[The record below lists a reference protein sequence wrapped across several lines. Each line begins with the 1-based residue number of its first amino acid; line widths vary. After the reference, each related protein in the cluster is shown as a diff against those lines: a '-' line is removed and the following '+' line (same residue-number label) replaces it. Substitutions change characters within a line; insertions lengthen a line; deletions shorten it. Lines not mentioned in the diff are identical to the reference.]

1 MFPAIFPKGEIKR
14 GLLGCLEI
22 ALLMRQGRNR
32 FGNSQQEAIRSFIVP
47 ILLSPLVLLAIML
60 YPAPEI
66 SQVSRDTLSLMYA
79 LRMAAVTALFLGA
92 VWWIVREIDRREYF
106 LQFVIA
112 MNWLSVPATVLILP
126 CLYLIF
132 SGHYTWAELYP
143 FTCVLMGYSYLF
155 TAFMAS
161 CVLRIPLELAGF
173 ITFIS
178 YAVNTH
184 TMEIMNWIGQNFL
197 S

>member
-1 MFPAIFPKGEIKR
+1 MVLFPRGEIKR
-14 GLLGCLEI
+14 NLLGCLEI

-32 FGNSQQEAIRSFIVP
+32 FGSSYEEAIRSFIIP
-47 ILLSPLVLLAIML
+47 ILVSPVVLMVIML
-60 YPAPEI
+60 FPAPEVTEI
-66 SQVSRDTLSLMYA
+66 SRNTLALMYA
-79 LRMAAVTALFLGA
+79 LRMAAVTVLFLGA
-92 VWWIVREIDRREYF
+92 VWWIVGEIDRREYF
-106 LQFVIA
+106 LKFVIA
-112 MNWLSVPATVLILP
+112 SNWLSIPATMLILP
-126 CLYLIF
+126 CIWLVF
-132 SGHYTWAELYP
+132 AGTYTWNELYP

-161 CVLRIPLELAGF
+161 CVLRIPIELAGF

-184 TMEIMNWIGQNFL
+184 TLEIMNWIGLNLL

>member
-1 MFPAIFPKGEIKR
+1 MLFPPGEIKR
-14 GLLGCLEI
+14 NLLGCLEI
-22 ALLMRQGRNR
+22 TLLMRQGRTR
-32 FGNSQQEAIRSFIVP
+32 FGDSYEEAIRSFIIP
-47 ILLSPLVLLAIML
+47 ILVSPLALLVIML
-60 YPAPEI
+60 YPSPEI
-66 SQVSRDTLSLMYA
+66 SEVSRGTLALMYA

-112 MNWLSVPATVLILP
+112 MNWLSIPATLMIVPTLFLV
-126 CLYLIF
+126 F
-132 SGHYTWAELYP
+132 NGHYTWDELYP
-143 FTCVLMGYSYLF
+143 FTCLLMGYSYLF
-155 TAFMAS
+155 TAFMAAY
-161 CVLRIPLELAGF
+161 VLRIPLELAGF

-184 TMEIMNWIGQNFL
+184 TIDIMNWIGANIL

>member
-1 MFPAIFPKGEIKR
+1 MFPKGEIKR
-14 GLLGCLEI
+14 NLLGCLEI
-22 ALLMRQGRNR
+22 ALLMHQGRNR
-32 FGNSQQEAIRSFIVP
+32 FGNSYDEAIRSLIIP
-47 ILLSPLVLLAIML
+47 ILISPLTLTVIML

-66 SQVSRDTLSLMYA
+66 SEVSRSAIALMYA

-92 VWWIVREIDRREYF
+92 VWWIVREIDRKEYF

-112 MNWLSVPATVLILP
+112 MNWLSIPATIAILP
-126 CLYLIF
+126 ALYLVF
-132 SGHYTWAELYP
+132 GGYYTWEEISPITYI
-143 FTCVLMGYSYLF
+143 LMGYTYLF
-155 TAFMAS
+155 TAYMAAY
-161 CVLRIPLELAGF
+161 VLRIPLELAGF

-184 TMEIMNWIGQNFL
+184 SMDLMNWIGANLL

>member
-1 MFPAIFPKGEIKR
+1 MFPQGEIKR
-14 GLLGCLEI
+14 NLLGSLEI
-22 ALLMRQGRNR
+22 VLLMRQGRNR
-32 FGNSQQEAIRSFIVP
+32 FGNTQEEAIRSFIIP
-47 ILLSPLVLLAIML
+47 ILVSPLVLMAIML
-60 YPAPEI
+60 YPSTEI
-66 SQVSRDTLSLMYA
+66 SEVSRDTLAVMYA
-79 LRMAAVTALFLGA
+79 LRMAAVTAIFLGA

-106 LQFVIA
+106 LQFIIA
-112 MNWLSVPATVLILP
+112 MNWLSIPATLMIVPSLWLA
-126 CLYLIF
+126 LNGSF
-132 SGHYTWAELYP
+132 TWDELYP

-184 TMEIMNWIGQNFL
+184 TLDIMKWIGQNFL
-197 S
+197 T